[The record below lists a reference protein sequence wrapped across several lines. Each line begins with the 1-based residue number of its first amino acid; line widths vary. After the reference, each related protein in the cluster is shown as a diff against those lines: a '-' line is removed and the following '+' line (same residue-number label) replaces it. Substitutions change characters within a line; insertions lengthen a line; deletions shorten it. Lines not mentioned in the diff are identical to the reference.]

1 MQPTNYVGVTE
12 SDIRVNIKGDMKS
25 EKATD
30 MNALIAPNTCI
41 PAVYHSTGFL
51 QSHNSH
57 KRFLKMPRDSQCP
70 FPGIMSIELAVF
82 KATTV
87 TKVFSKCHK

>member
-30 MNALIAPNTCI
+30 VNALIAPNTCI
-41 PAVYHSTGFL
+41 LCENLT
-51 QSHNSH
+51 
-57 KRFLKMPRDSQCP
+57 
-70 FPGIMSIELAVF
+70 
-82 KATTV
+82 
-87 TKVFSKCHK
+87 